1 MQNIITVCINRL
13 SHPAFLKGCGRFIM
27 RAGTFIIS
35 AIMATAG
42 VLLAAPGHA
51 QGNEHTIISLDYKN
65 IPIQQIFTAI
75 EAKADVVIMFENT
88 GVLKNE
94 KVTITV
100 KDKKVGEVMDAL
112 LKGKALQWNIRE
124 NVIRI
129 ENVEKPT
136 AAFEPVVSSSSA
148 EDTLI
153 TVTGVV
159 TSADGKP
166 IPGAT
171 VMIKGTSQGA
181 TTDNQGIFNVPKIG
195 DKDILIIRSIGFETR
210 EIPVKGKTILV
221 QLNVDVNKLDEV
233 AVVSTGY
240 QQIPKERATG
250 SFTQIGEGM
259 INRRVSTDI
268 LSRLNGVAGGLY
280 FLPDNSQGP
289 DIRVRGEST
298 LHSSINSKPL
308 IVLDNFPYEGNISNI
323 NPNDVESITIL
334 KDAAAASIWGAQ
346 SGNGV
351 IVITTKKGKLNQPL
365 KVEVNANLTIGN
377 KPDLFYLRNVM
388 HSSDFIDVEQLLF
401 NEHFFDADISNTA
414 NRPALTPVIDI
425 LVKQREGLISAAE
438 ADAQINAFRKL
449 DVRNDFSKY
458 TLRKSVNQQYSIG
471 LRGGSNKIAYTFST
485 GYDQNQKNAV
495 RTSDQR
501 FTLHSSATYTPVKNL
516 EITTSV
522 NYANT
527 RASNNNPAAYG
538 LVYTAY
544 FGYSSKYGSLFPY
557 AQLADDK
564 GNALPTIRDYRATY
578 LDSVEALGFRDWRYR
593 ALDEIRLAD
602 RSSEGNNLLLNVA
615 VKYRIMPFLHA
626 SLQYQNERQIV
637 TDREIKDPQSYAMRN
652 LYNMFTQYDPVTHK
666 FTYYAPNGGV
676 LILNNSTLHAD
687 NLRGQ
692 LSFNHTIQN
701 DHDITAIAGAEVKE
715 LRNSSMRNVL
725 AGYNKDNGTVNMNL
739 NYNTAYPT
747 TPAGSS
753 TLGYSELAP
762 DGMERK
768 GIYRYISYY
777 ANAAYTYKKLYTF
790 TISGRRDGANIFGVK
805 TNQKITPL
813 WSAGLGWDISR
824 ETFYHSGWFPYLKLR
839 ATYGFNGN
847 VYNGSAYSTGIY
859 STSSLTGET
868 TIQNITPGNPE
879 LRWEKIKIINV
890 GIDFRAAKDIL
901 YGSLE
906 LYKKEGLDLLQT
918 VTRPP
923 QTGSGSILQNSA
935 STRAHGIELSVN
947 SNNINRKF
955 KWQTGFIMNYIKDK
969 VTSYGVPANSS
980 SMQYNPSGIALEGR
994 PLYSLFSYKWAGL
1007 DPVNGDPQGILNGK
1021 ISTDYTAII
1030 ANYDPD
1036 SLVYKGPTRPVLWG
1050 AIRNDL
1056 SFKGFSL
1063 SLNIVYE
1070 GGHYFRRPST
1080 SLNYSDFLQ
1089 STLNQNVDY
1098 DNRWQK
1104 PGDELITNVPSM
1116 TYPSNSNRHIFYQ
1129 YSETLVEKADH
1140 IRLQD
1145 IRIGYDFTSLK
1156 KHGLPFETL
1165 QLYGYANNIG
1175 ILWRA
1180 NDYGIDPYNYDYNSI
1195 PAPFTLSFGVKAN
1208 F

>member
-1 MQNIITVCINRL
+1 MQKNRYWPPSCPGERGRL
-13 SHPAFLKGCGRFIM
+13 SKSLKELL
-27 RAGTFIIS
+27 RATK
-35 AIMATAG
+35 
-42 VLLAAPGHA
+42 L
-51 QGNEHTIISLDYKN
+51 
-65 IPIQQIFTAI
+65 TAI
-75 EAKADVVIMFENT
+75 
-88 GVLKNE
+88 
-94 KVTITV
+94 
-100 KDKKVGEVMDAL
+100 L
-112 LKGKALQWNIRE
+112 LI
-124 NVIRI
+124 
-129 ENVEKPT
+129 
-136 AAFEPVVSSSSA
+136 
-148 EDTLI
+148 
-153 TVTGVV
+153 
-159 TSADGKP
+159 
-166 IPGAT
+166 AT
-171 VMIKGTSQGA
+171 VMHAHAQTITLSGKDLTLKQVFAAIEKQAGYVLFANEIDMPQTKKVSLTVYDMPLKDLLDIVLKDQPIEYTLKGETIVLSRKSTGDASSEKTPVRIRVLNATGQPLSGASVSIKSSTVSG
-181 TTDNQGIFNVPKIG
+181 TTDASGFLSLHISEGNVISVSFVG
-195 DKDILIIRSIGFETR
+195 YETR
-210 EIPVKGKTILV
+210 HVVITASLLSSTHGPVITLTPTV
-221 QLNVDVNKLDEV
+221 TKLE
-233 AVVSTGY
+233 AVSVISTGY

-250 SFTQIGEGM
+250 SFTHVGEEM

-268 LSRLNGVAGGLY
+268 LSRLNGIAGGLY
-280 FLPDNSQGP
+280 FLPDGSEGP
-289 DIRVRGEST
+289 NIRVRGEST
-298 LHSSINSKPL
+298 LHGSINRKPL

-334 KDAAAASIWGAQ
+334 KDAAAASIWGAK

-351 IVITTKKGKLNQPL
+351 IIITTKKGKLNQPL
-365 KVEVNANLTIGN
+365 KVEVNANVTIGN

-388 HSSDFIDVEQLLF
+388 PSSDFIDVERLLF
-401 NEHFFDADISNTA
+401 NANFFDADISNTA

-425 LVKQREGLISAAE
+425 LAKQRDGLLSATE

-471 LRGGSNKIAYTFST
+471 LRGGGNKIAYAFST
-485 GYDQNQKNAV
+485 GYDHNQKSTV

-501 FTLHSSATYTPVKNL
+501 FTLNSSATYTPVKNL
-516 EITTSV
+516 EIVTSL

-527 RASNNNPAAYG
+527 RASNNNPATYG

-544 FGYSSKYGSLFPY
+544 FGYSSKYASLFPY
-557 AQLADDK
+557 AQLADDE
-564 GNALPTIRDYRATY
+564 GNALPTIRDYRAVY

-602 RSSEGNNLLLNVA
+602 RTSEANNLLLNVA
-615 VKYRIMPFLHA
+615 VKYRITPFLHA

-637 TDREIKDPQSYAMRN
+637 TDREIKDPQSYAVRN

-676 LILNNSTLHAD
+676 LILNNSTLHSD

-753 TLGYSELAP
+753 TLGYNDLLAP
-762 DGMERK
+762 DGLERK
-768 GIYRYISYY
+768 SIYRYISYY

-805 TNQKITPL
+805 TNQKVTPL

-824 ETFYHSGWFPYLKLR
+824 EAFYHSGWFPYLKLR
-839 ATYGFNGN
+839 TTYGFNGN

-859 STSSLTGET
+859 HTSSLTGET
-868 TIQNITPGNPE
+868 TIQNIVAGNPE

-890 GIDFRAAKDIL
+890 GIDFRTAKDIL
-901 YGSLE
+901 SGSLE
-906 LYKKEGLDLLQT
+906 LYRKEGLDLLQT
-918 VTRPP
+918 STLPP
-923 QTGSGSILQNSA
+923 QTGSSSILQNAA
-935 STRAHGIELSVN
+935 STRSHGIELSLN

-955 KWQTGFIMNYIKDK
+955 KWQSGLIVNYIKDK
-969 VTSYGVPANSS
+969 VTSYNVRASS
-980 SMQYNPSGIALEGR
+980 ASIQYNVSGIALEGK

-1007 DPVNGDPQGILNGK
+1007 DPVNGDPQGILDGK
-1021 ISTDYTAII
+1021 ISKDYTGII
-1030 ANYDPD
+1030 ANYDLD
-1036 SLVYKGPTRPVLWG
+1036 SVVYHGSTRPVLWG
-1050 AIRNDL
+1050 AVRNDL

-1063 SLNIVYE
+1063 SVNIVYE

-1080 SLNYSDFLQ
+1080 NLNYSNIIE
-1089 STLNQNVDY
+1089 SSINQNVDY
-1098 DNRWQK
+1098 VNRWQK
-1104 PGDELITNVPSM
+1104 PGDERITNVPSM
-1116 TYPSNSNRHIFYQ
+1116 TYPSNSNRNTFYQ
-1129 YSETLVEKADH
+1129 YSEALVEKADH

-1180 NDYGIDPYNYDYNSI
+1180 NDHGIDPYNYDYNSI
-1195 PAPFTLSFGVKAN
+1195 PAPFTVSFGVKAN